1 MKTYIEI
8 LIPILLPGKIIP
20 NPNLKDRE
28 TECNFL
34 LCMVWANAN

>member
-8 LIPILLPGKIIP
+8 LLPTLLPGKIIP
-20 NPNLKDRE
+20 NPNLKGSKA
-28 TECNFL
+28 ECNFL